1 VVEQLRVVPRQ
12 SRSMRPDRSFS
23 WKSRRSS
30 ARLLLR
36 LCLGVALRFRTGHK
50 SRGDGRRDDRKK
62 RDPLQHHKR
71 TNEPAGRV
79 LGVTS
84 PYPTVV
90 TVCSAHHMPSQ
101 MLEDVVASL
110 AGRFLAPDWLAA
122 TAGPSS

>member
-1 VVEQLRVVPRQ
+1 MAAVTIARNAIP
-12 SRSMRPDRSFS
+12 
-23 WKSRRSS
+23 SS
-30 ARLLLR
+30 I
-36 LCLGVALRFRTGHK
+36 
-50 SRGDGRRDDRKK
+50 
-62 RDPLQHHKR
+62 
-71 TNEPAGRV
+71 TNAPTSLPVGFF
-79 LGVTS
+79 GVTS